1 MSIRSLIKVVSIFL
15 LTTLFGW
22 IFVEVL
28 NEFTWMVNG
37 MDDILWAIIY
47 LASVIAVSTFC
58 LVKAI
63 TSKNVG

>member
-1 MSIRSLIKVVSIFL
+1 MSIRSLIKVVGIFL

-58 LVKAI
+58 IVKAI
-63 TSKNVG
+63 TSKNIG

>member
-1 MSIRSLIKVVSIFL
+1 MSIRSLIKVVGIFL

-58 LVKAI
+58 IVKAI
-63 TSKNVG
+63 TSKKAV